1 MQKFSPVQV
10 GQRIRRIRGK
20 LTQTEFAKILGV
32 YKQNYISRYERGRV
46 PSPDLLIR
54 IADYGKVTLD
64 WMLTGKG
71 EKKAV
76 LEARGSS
83 PKSSKR
89 AKKRR

>member
-20 LTQTEFAKILGV
+20 LTQTDFAKVLGV

-54 IADYGKVTLD
+54 IADYGKVSLD
-64 WMLTGKG
+64 WLLTGTGAKRSG
-71 EKKAV
+71 
-76 LEARGSS
+76 LEARGSTARY
-83 PKSSKR
+83 SK
-89 AKKRR
+89 KTKRRR